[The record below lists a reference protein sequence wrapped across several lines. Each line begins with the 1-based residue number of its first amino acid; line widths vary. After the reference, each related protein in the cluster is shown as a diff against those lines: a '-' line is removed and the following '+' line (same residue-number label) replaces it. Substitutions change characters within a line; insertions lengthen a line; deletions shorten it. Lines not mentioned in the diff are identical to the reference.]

1 MADIA
6 VNPDQRSPR
15 PHDRATEP
23 LLPERSLGELF
34 SDLSTEFGD
43 LFRKEVAL
51 AKTEAT
57 SELKQAGASVGM
69 FAGAAV
75 SALLALGMLSLALA
89 WLLDKSLDLALS
101 FALVGLLW
109 VVIGGVLA
117 MLAKNKAAEVEP
129 LPETVQSLKEDA
141 QWIKAQRS

>member
-6 VNPDQRSPR
+6 VSPDQRSPR

-51 AKTEAT
+51 AKTEAK
-57 SELKQAGASVGM
+57 SELKQAGASAGM

-75 SALLALGMLSLALA
+75 SALLALGMLSMALA

-109 VVIGGVLA
+109 VVIGGVMA

>member
-75 SALLALGMLSLALA
+75 SALLSLGMLSLALA
-89 WLLDKSLDLALS
+89 WLLDKSLYLALS

>member
-75 SALLALGMLSLALA
+75 SALLSLGMLSMALA

>member
-1 MADIA
+1 MADTA
-6 VNPDQRSPR
+6 VK
-15 PHDRATEP
+15 PHDRSTEP
-23 LLPERSLGELF
+23 MLPDRSLGELF
-34 SDLSTEFGD
+34 GDLTTEFGD

-51 AKTEAT
+51 AKTEAK
-57 SELKQAGASVGM
+57 SELKQSGASAGM

-75 SALLALGMLSLALA
+75 SALLALTMLSMALA
-89 WLLDKSLDLALS
+89 WLLDKGLDLALS

-109 VVIGGVLA
+109 AVIGGVLA
-117 MLAKNKAAEVEP
+117 MLAKNKAARVEP